1 MRRIQSARAMLIAL
15 LVAASPGAAAA
26 ETLKLG
32 VLTDFGGMT
41 ADAAGQGSVEATQMA
56 VDDMRARLQAW
67 TVEVVSADHQNK
79 PDVGSGIARQWID
92 QKSVDVVVGV
102 PNSAVALAVQQV
114 TKDKKRIFLITGG
127 TSVDLTGKSCSP
139 YAAHWTDD
147 TYSLAAGLM
156 RGLLAAGKRTF
167 FFITVD
173 YAGGHSLEAEGRRQ
187 IESGGGKVL
196 GVVRH
201 PPNAPDFSSFLLQAQ
216 ASRADVIVL
225 ANVGTDTIQ
234 AIKQAHEFGI
244 ATGGQSLVG
253 MALFVTDVNSLG
265 LDAAQGLFLSTG
277 FYWDLNEGT
286 RAFSRRFFAKI
297 GRMPTREQAETYSAV
312 FHYLRGVATLQAKDA
327 ARVMAWMKANSVDD
341 FYAPGARL
349 REDGRLLHPVY
360 LAQVKAPAVSR
371 YPWDYYD
378 ILETLDPARIFRPLS
393 EGGCDFIARP

>member
-1 MRRIQSARAMLIAL
+1 MRRVQSARSMLVAIL
-15 LVAASPGAAAA
+15 MAASPCAAHA

-41 ADAAGQGSVEATQMA
+41 ADAAGQGSVDAAQMA
-56 VDDMRARLQAW
+56 VDDMRAKLPAW
-67 TVEVVSADHQNK
+67 TVEIVSADHQNK
-79 PDVGSGIARQWID
+79 PDVGSGIARRWID
-92 QKSVDVVVGV
+92 QENVDVVVGV

-156 RGLLAAGKRTF
+156 RGLLAAGKKTF

-225 ANVGTDTIQ
+225 ANVGADTIQ

-277 FYWDLNEGT
+277 YYWDLNEGT
-286 RAFSRRFFAKI
+286 RAFGRRFFARI
-297 GRMPTREQAETYSAV
+297 GRMPTREQAETYSAAL
-312 FHYLRGVATLQAKDA
+312 HYLRGVAALQTKDA
-327 ARVMAWMKANSVDD
+327 ARVMGWMKANAVDD

-360 LAQVKAPAVSR
+360 LAEVKAPADTR
-371 YPWDYYD
+371 YRWDYYA
-378 ILETLDPARIFRPLS
+378 IRETLDPAQVFRPLA
-393 EGGCDFIARP
+393 EGGCAFIAKP

>member
-1 MRRIQSARAMLIAL
+1 MRRVQSACVMLITVLIA
-15 LVAASPGAAAA
+15 AASATVSA
-26 ETLKLG
+26 ETLKIG

-41 ADAAGQGSVEATQMA
+41 ADAAGQGSVDAAQMA
-56 VDDMRARLQAW
+56 VDDMRGKLQAW

-79 PDVGSGIARQWID
+79 PDVGSGIARRWID
-92 QKSVDVVVGV
+92 QENVDVVAGV

-147 TYSLAAGLM
+147 SFSLAAGVM
-156 RGLLAAGKRTF
+156 QGLLATGKKTF

-201 PPNAPDFSSFLLQAQ
+201 PPNTADFSSFLLQAQ

-225 ANVGTDTIQ
+225 ANVGVDTIQ

-244 ATGGQSLVG
+244 ANDGQSLVG

-277 FYWDLNEGT
+277 YYWDLNEGT
-286 RAFSRRFFAKI
+286 RAFGRRFYARI

-312 FHYLRGVATLQAKDA
+312 FHYLRGVAAQQTKDA
-327 ARVMAWMKANSVDD
+327 ARVMAWMKSNPVED

-360 LAQVKAPAVSR
+360 LAQVKTPAVSN
-371 YPWDYYD
+371 YPWDYYQ
-378 ILETLDPARIFRPLS
+378 ILETLDPARVFRPLP
-393 EGGCDFIARP
+393 EGGCDFVAKP